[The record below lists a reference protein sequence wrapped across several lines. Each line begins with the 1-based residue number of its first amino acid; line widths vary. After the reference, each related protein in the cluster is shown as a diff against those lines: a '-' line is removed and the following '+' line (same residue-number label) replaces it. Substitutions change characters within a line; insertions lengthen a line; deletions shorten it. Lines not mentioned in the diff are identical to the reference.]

1 MHDPVGGRL
10 LYTFKQYR
18 QIFSNAQSRT
28 KAIRN
33 PPDEVHDF
41 RLHPGKMLPAS
52 HTPVAEY
59 IIVPSGYIIF
69 VLIAYSMLYLSYYVI
84 LKLISDHAL
93 EQF

>member
-1 MHDPVGGRL
+1 MVDYYIHL
-10 LYTFKQYR
+10 NSR

-59 IIVPSGYIIF
+59 IIVVYIRIN
-69 VLIAYSMLYLSYYVI
+69 AYSMLYLLYDFEVDIGSRT
-84 LKLISDHAL
+84 
-93 EQF
+93 